1 MKINHPEDLF
11 RLPRKS
17 VERALCEGLLNFRGF
32 HPFKDDPGQQV
43 DWDRPVRRD
52 ATATA

>member
-32 HPFKDDPGQQV
+32 DAFKDDARKKG
-43 DWDRPVRRD
+43 DWNAITIPQ
-52 ATATA
+52 TATA